1 MSLQFAEFIFYR
13 VVLHSIK
20 THLSASLL
28 SFSLSSLSA
37 ALFQNSIRNDGIT
50 FYTDNFKS
58 PRRARTGI
66 RHPCKIIVKVYGL
79 LN

>member
-20 THLSASLL
+20 THLSASLP
-28 SFSLSSLSA
+28 SLSA